1 MNLSAVIN
9 LQLVMF
15 ALFICGFILTRK
27 GVINSERRKGMSDL
41 LIDLFLPANI
51 ICAFLTGI
59 SRDVFAEAFQV
70 LVIALGIQ
78 IISYLLGLVLYRK
91 EVNGRRMVLRYATIC
106 SNAGFLG
113 NPIAEGI
120 YGMEGLVLASV
131 YLIPQRIMMWSS
143 GLAVFSGSS
152 DKIKTL
158 KKVVTHPCIL
168 ACVLGMIMMVTGAQ
182 LPPGLDGAVTSVG
195 NCNTAMS
202 MMVIG
207 MILADIDLKDFWDW
221 TVVKYTVHRLV
232 IIPAVVYLVCRM
244 LPLSKTVLGLCVLLA
259 AMPAGATTS
268 ILAEKYQV
276 DSPFATKMVIFSTL
290 LSLPTICLWS
300 IFLQ

>member
-106 SNAGFLG
+106 SNAGFMG
-113 NPIAEGI
+113 NPVVEGI
-120 YGMEGLVLASV
+120 YV
-131 YLIPQRIMMWSS
+131 
-143 GLAVFSGSS
+143 
-152 DKIKTL
+152 
-158 KKVVTHPCIL
+158 
-168 ACVLGMIMMVTGAQ
+168 
-182 LPPGLDGAVTSVG
+182 
-195 NCNTAMS
+195 
-202 MMVIG
+202 
-207 MILADIDLKDFWDW
+207 
-221 TVVKYTVHRLV
+221 
-232 IIPAVVYLVCRM
+232 VCRSF
-244 LPLSKTVLGLCVLLA
+244 LLYSGKSKGYCKKTG
-259 AMPAGATTS
+259 PS
-268 ILAEKYQV
+268 
-276 DSPFATKMVIFSTL
+276 
-290 LSLPTICLWS
+290 SLYHCSSYRYGPDAIS
-300 IFLQ
+300 

>member
-106 SNAGFLG
+106 SNAGFMG
-113 NPIAEGI
+113 NPVVEGI
-120 YGMEGLVLASV
+120 YGSQGLLYASV
-131 YLIPQRIMMWSS
+131 YLIPLRIFMWSA
-143 GLAVFSGSS
+143 GLSCFTVASPKDIV
-152 DKIKTL
+152 
-158 KKVVTHPCIL
+158 KKLVHHPCI
-168 ACVLGMIMMVTGAQ
+168 I
-182 LPPGLDGAVTSVG
+182 AV
-195 NCNTAMS
+195 
-202 MMVIG
+202 VIG
-207 MILADIDLKDFWDW
+207 MALMPFPEFVPGFLLQTMQSCSKCVLPVSMIVIGSILSEADIRKMLKGSTLFYC
-221 TVVKYTVHRLV
+221 VVRLLG
-232 IIPAVVYLVCRM
+232 IPAVTMVVCR
-244 LPLSKTVLGLCVLLA
+244 LLGMGALVTGVCTILA
-259 AMPAGATTS
+259 GMPAGSTTA
-268 ILAEKYQV
+268 ILAEKYDGDMLLNV
-276 DSPFATKMVIFSTL
+276 SFCLRYFPF
-290 LSLPTICLWS
+290 LPCLFC
-300 IFLQ
+300 I

>member
-106 SNAGFLG
+106 SNAGFMG
-113 NPIAEGI
+113 NPVVEGI
-120 YGMEGLVLASV
+120 YGSQGLLYASV
-131 YLIPQRIMMWSS
+131 YLIPLRIFMWSA
-143 GLAVFSGSS
+143 GLSCFTVASPKDIV
-152 DKIKTL
+152 
-158 KKVVTHPCIL
+158 KKLVHHPCI
-168 ACVLGMIMMVTGAQ
+168 I
-182 LPPGLDGAVTSVG
+182 AV
-195 NCNTAMS
+195 
-202 MMVIG
+202 VIG
-207 MILADIDLKDFWDW
+207 MALMPFPDVVPSFLLQTMQSCSKCVLPVSMIVIGSILSEADIRKMLKGSTLFYC
-221 TVVKYTVHRLV
+221 VVRLLG
-232 IIPAVVYLVCRM
+232 IPAVTMVVCRLLGM
-244 LPLSKTVLGLCVLLA
+244 GALVTGVCTVLAG
-259 AMPAGATTS
+259 MPAGSTTA
-268 ILAEKYQV
+268 ILAEKYDGDAKYASECV
-276 DSPFATKMVIFSTL
+276 FLSTV
-290 LSLPTICLWS
+290 LSLFTMPLCYIILA
-300 IFLQ
+300 

>member
-106 SNAGFLG
+106 SNAGFMGMFNLIFSLAALYLLIFRWSTTTVPYRCLLVVCALIFTVWQPFLLWNKARKQAKRPAVK
-113 NPIAEGI
+113 NPMRLIFDDEKLTVSQEENSADFTWEQMGRLDAKSSMYI
-120 YGMEGLVLASV
+120 LYMDRVHA
-131 YLIPQRIMMWSS
+131 YLIPKETLGEQEETFRE
-143 GLAVFSGSS
+143 LVTAHLPKERRR
-152 DKIKTL
+152 KI
-158 KKVVTHPCIL
+158 
-168 ACVLGMIMMVTGAQ
+168 
-182 LPPGLDGAVTSVG
+182 
-195 NCNTAMS
+195 
-202 MMVIG
+202 
-207 MILADIDLKDFWDW
+207 
-221 TVVKYTVHRLV
+221 
-232 IIPAVVYLVCRM
+232 
-244 LPLSKTVLGLCVLLA
+244 
-259 AMPAGATTS
+259 
-268 ILAEKYQV
+268 
-276 DSPFATKMVIFSTL
+276 
-290 LSLPTICLWS
+290 
-300 IFLQ
+300 

>member
-106 SNAGFLG
+106 SNAGFMG
-113 NPIAEGI
+113 NPVVEGI
-120 YGMEGLVLASV
+120 
-131 YLIPQRIMMWSS
+131 
-143 GLAVFSGSS
+143 
-152 DKIKTL
+152 
-158 KKVVTHPCIL
+158 
-168 ACVLGMIMMVTGAQ
+168 
-182 LPPGLDGAVTSVG
+182 
-195 NCNTAMS
+195 
-202 MMVIG
+202 
-207 MILADIDLKDFWDW
+207 
-221 TVVKYTVHRLV
+221 
-232 IIPAVVYLVCRM
+232 
-244 LPLSKTVLGLCVLLA
+244 
-259 AMPAGATTS
+259 
-268 ILAEKYQV
+268 
-276 DSPFATKMVIFSTL
+276 
-290 LSLPTICLWS
+290 
-300 IFLQ
+300 

>member
-106 SNAGFLG
+106 SNAGFMG
-113 NPIAEGI
+113 NPVVEGD
-120 YGMEGLVLASV
+120 L
-131 YLIPQRIMMWSS
+131 W
-143 GLAVFSGSS
+143 F
-152 DKIKTL
+152 
-158 KKVVTHPCIL
+158 
-168 ACVLGMIMMVTGAQ
+168 
-182 LPPGLDGAVTSVG
+182 PGLTVCFCLSDP
-195 NCNTAMS
+195 
-202 MMVIG
+202 
-207 MILADIDLKDFWDW
+207 LKNLY
-221 TVVKYTVHRLV
+221 V
-232 IIPAVVYLVCRM
+232 VCRSF
-244 LPLSKTVLGLCVLLA
+244 LLYSGKSKGYCKKTG
-259 AMPAGATTS
+259 PS
-268 ILAEKYQV
+268 
-276 DSPFATKMVIFSTL
+276 
-290 LSLPTICLWS
+290 SLYHCSSYRYGPDAIS
-300 IFLQ
+300 

>member
-27 GVINSERRKGMSDL
+27 GVINSEWRKGMSDL

-106 SNAGFLG
+106 SNAGFMG
-113 NPIAEGI
+113 NPVVEGI
-120 YGMEGLVLASV
+120 
-131 YLIPQRIMMWSS
+131 
-143 GLAVFSGSS
+143 
-152 DKIKTL
+152 K
-158 KKVVTHPCIL
+158 
-168 ACVLGMIMMVTGAQ
+168 
-182 LPPGLDGAVTSVG
+182 
-195 NCNTAMS
+195 
-202 MMVIG
+202 
-207 MILADIDLKDFWDW
+207 DLY
-221 TVVKYTVHRLV
+221 V
-232 IIPAVVYLVCRM
+232 VCRSF
-244 LPLSKTVLGLCVLLA
+244 LLYSGKSKGYCKKTG
-259 AMPAGATTS
+259 PS
-268 ILAEKYQV
+268 
-276 DSPFATKMVIFSTL
+276 
-290 LSLPTICLWS
+290 SLYHCSSYRYGPDAIS
-300 IFLQ
+300 

>member
-106 SNAGFLG
+106 SNAGFMG
-113 NPIAEGI
+113 NPVVEGI
-120 YGMEGLVLASV
+120 YGSQGLLYASV
-131 YLIPQRIMMWSS
+131 YLSCFTVASPKDI
-143 GLAVFSGSS
+143 V
-152 DKIKTL
+152 
-158 KKVVTHPCIL
+158 KKLVHHPCI
-168 ACVLGMIMMVTGAQ
+168 I
-182 LPPGLDGAVTSVG
+182 AV
-195 NCNTAMS
+195 
-202 MMVIG
+202 VIG
-207 MILADIDLKDFWDW
+207 MALMPFPDVVPSFLLQTMQSCSKCVLPVSMIVIGSILSEADIRKMLKGSTLFYC
-221 TVVKYTVHRLV
+221 VVRLLG
-232 IIPAVVYLVCRM
+232 IPAVTMVVCR
-244 LPLSKTVLGLCVLLA
+244 LLGMGALVTGVCTILA
-259 AMPAGATTS
+259 GMPAGSTTA
-268 ILAEKYQV
+268 ILAEKYDGDAKYASECV
-276 DSPFATKMVIFSTL
+276 FLSTV
-290 LSLPTICLWS
+290 LSLFTMPLLYMILA
-300 IFLQ
+300 

>member
-106 SNAGFLG
+106 SNAGF
-113 NPIAEGI
+113 
-120 YGMEGLVLASV
+120 M
-131 YLIPQRIMMWSS
+131 
-143 GLAVFSGSS
+143 
-152 DKIKTL
+152 
-158 KKVVTHPCIL
+158 
-168 ACVLGMIMMVTGAQ
+168 GAIQ
-182 LPPGLDGAVTSVG
+182 AH
-195 NCNTAMS
+195 
-202 MMVIG
+202 
-207 MILADIDLKDFWDW
+207 
-221 TVVKYTVHRLV
+221 Y
-232 IIPAVVYLVCRM
+232 
-244 LPLSKTVLGLCVLLA
+244 
-259 AMPAGATTS
+259 
-268 ILAEKYQV
+268 
-276 DSPFATKMVIFSTL
+276 
-290 LSLPTICLWS
+290 
-300 IFLQ
+300 